1 LTRVVRAAYSYCSS
15 NDPAVHIGLGEVSEV
30 DSIVVGWPDGASH
43 TYGPQQVDQT
53 IVLTRG
59 D

>member
-1 LTRVVRAAYSYCSS
+1 MI
-15 NDPAVHIGLGEVSEV
+15 PAGDL
-30 DSIVVGWPDGASH
+30 PAGASR
-43 TYGPQQVDQT
+43 TFGPQQVDQT